1 MQTGAEANNSV
12 TCRNEAPD
20 SSAILL
26 RTGLTAHTYS
36 PSTGGGKE
44 NLKFRLFAAKGRF
57 LRLPGFPETK
67 ENKLEAGSILTE
79 QKPSLP
85 QLQSLGV

>member
-1 MQTGAEANNSV
+1 MQTGEEAYNSV

-20 SSAILL
+20 STATLL
-26 RTGLTAHTYS
+26 RTGLTVPALEAD
-36 PSTGGGKE
+36 KE

-57 LRLPGFPETK
+57 LHLPGIPETK
-67 ENKLEAGSILTE
+67 ENKLEAGSILTQ

-85 QLQSLGV
+85 QLQFLLV

>member
-1 MQTGAEANNSV
+1 MNM
-12 TCRNEAPD
+12 
-20 SSAILL
+20 
-26 RTGLTAHTYS
+26 
-36 PSTGGGKE
+36 E

-85 QLQSLGV
+85 QLQSL